1 MYGTPLRTH
10 GVSSLV
16 SNVGMF
22 LLDGAV
28 WFRYSSLKEC
38 ATDVLSAG
46 AARPAGYLSGDLLCI
61 GRATINNQQRATRST
76 YATQRT
82 LGNNGQSVYLP
93 IGVTSHGHR
102 WQHGC
107 AALLWGPLLELR

>member
-1 MYGTPLRTH
+1 MYGTPLRTR

-46 AARPAGYLSGDLLCI
+46 AARPAGYLSGDLLLCI
-61 GRATINNQQRATRST
+61 CALGELPSTISSERLAPPTLRS
-76 YATQRT
+76 
-82 LGNNGQSVYLP
+82 
-93 IGVTSHGHR
+93 
-102 WQHGC
+102 
-107 AALLWGPLLELR
+107 EL